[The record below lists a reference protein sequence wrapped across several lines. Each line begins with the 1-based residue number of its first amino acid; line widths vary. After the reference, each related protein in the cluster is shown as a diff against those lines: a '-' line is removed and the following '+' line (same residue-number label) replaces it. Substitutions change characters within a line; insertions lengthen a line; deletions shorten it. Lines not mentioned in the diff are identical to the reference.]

1 MRFQFW
7 EKIDLDNIL
16 ILQNRSI
23 RFVGWVTKW
32 VTKWLSARFYRSTR
46 VSRCIRWYP
55 DALDEIRWL
64 VCLFDTILS
73 VEKLFFLFLFFFSK
87 LGLDLVRSGLRFLR
101 AYVRPRIIFYRFF
114 FFYHFHFR
122 IDRFFF
128 FKQITLTDDRSSCTF
143 EMTTNN
149 SFQATITPN
158 NIFFFFLSKA
168 SLCTDYAKR
177 RERKREREREREKE
191 KKTEKKN
198 TTTTEFVRSRVRVFR
213 STKNV
218 PILAWPSFPRWFKAI
233 YIDHSLSRIIFI

>member
-1 MRFQFW
+1 MD
-7 EKIDLDNIL
+7 E
-16 ILQNRSI
+16 LQSELQSGCRPDFTAPRASLGVSVDIPTLWTRLEDSFVYSI
-23 RFVGWVTKW
+23 Q
-32 VTKWLSARFYRSTR
+32 FYRLKN
-46 VSRCIRWYP
+46 Y
-55 DALDEIRWL
+55 
-64 VCLFDTILS
+64 
-73 VEKLFFLFLFFFSK
+73 FFFFFFSFRNSASISFVQACVSYE
-87 LGLDLVRSGLRFLR
+87 LT
-101 AYVRPRIIFYRFF
+101 YVLESFFTVFF
-114 FFYHFHFR
+114 FFTISISES
-122 IDRFFF
+122 IDFF

-198 TTTTEFVRSRVRVFR
+198 TTTTEFVSLEADRSRVRVFR

-218 PILAWPSFPRWFKAI
+218 PILAWPSFP
-233 YIDHSLSRIIFI
+233 

>member
-1 MRFQFW
+1 MGKVSPGRYLKLIRPMLPFSRSISRPLFSMQSRLSHDFRVDPTATIVRFQFW

-23 RFVGWVTKW
+23 RFVGSW

-55 DALDEIRWL
+55 DALDEIRRL

-101 AYVRPRIIFYRFF
+101 TYVRPRIIFYRFF

-128 FKQITLTDDRSSCTF
+128 
-143 EMTTNN
+143 
-149 SFQATITPN
+149 
-158 NIFFFFLSKA
+158 
-168 SLCTDYAKR
+168 
-177 RERKREREREREKE
+177 
-191 KKTEKKN
+191 
-198 TTTTEFVRSRVRVFR
+198 
-213 STKNV
+213 
-218 PILAWPSFPRWFKAI
+218 
-233 YIDHSLSRIIFI
+233 